1 MENVFFKGRDLV
13 IATMHKKE
21 EVMAPLFRDMLGV
34 NVIVPE
40 GLDTDLFGTF
50 TGEIARDTDPVQTAR
65 KKCLAAHEK
74 YNCSLVIAS
83 EGSFGPHPALFFAPC
98 DEEVLVLLDLSNGI
112 EVTAKKISA
121 ETNFSGRLVK
131 SWAEAGE
138 FASSALFPSHGLI
151 VRGDEKENE
160 GMVKGIRD
168 PEKFKTVI
176 ENFLQKNGHA
186 FIETDMRAMHNPTR
200 MRVIRD
206 VALKLIDTLNRFC
219 PTCHIPGFDVVEITD
234 GLPCE
239 WCTSPTR
246 STLAY
251 IYGCKK
257 CGHREES
264 KYPHGKTF
272 ESPMYCDRCNP

>member
-1 MENVFFKGRDLV
+1 MENNFFNGRDLI

-21 EVMAPLFRDMLGV
+21 EVMAPLFYNMLGV

-50 TGEIARDTDPVQTAR
+50 AGEIEREADPVKTAR
-65 KKCLAAHEK
+65 KKCLAAYEK

-83 EGSFGPHPALFFAPC
+83 EGSFGPHPAFFFAPC
-98 DEEVLVLLDLSNGI
+98 DEEVLVFMDLNHGLEI
-112 EVTAKKISA
+112 TAKKISA
-121 ETNFSGRLVK
+121 ETNFNGKLVK
-131 SWAEAGE
+131 SPDEAEE
-138 FASSALFPSHGLI
+138 FASFALFPSHGLI
-151 VRGDEKENE
+151 VRPDEGKNE
-160 GMVKGIRD
+160 GLVKGIRE
-168 PEKFKTVI
+168 PQKYREVVST
-176 ENFLQKNGHA
+176 FLNKHGQA

-200 MRVIRD
+200 MKVIRE
-206 VALKLIDTLNRFC
+206 VTLKLIDTLNRFC
-219 PTCHIPGFDVVEITD
+219 PACRIPGFDVVEITD

-257 CGHREES
+257 CGYREEK
-264 KYPHGKTF
+264 KYPQGKTL